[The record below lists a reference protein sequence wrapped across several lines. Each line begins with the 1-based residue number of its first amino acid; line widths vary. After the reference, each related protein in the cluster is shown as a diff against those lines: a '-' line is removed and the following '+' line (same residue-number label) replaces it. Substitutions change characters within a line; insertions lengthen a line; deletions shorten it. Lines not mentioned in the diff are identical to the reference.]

1 MNELEQLIVQLEQSQ
16 WWPMEKLHALQE
28 RSLVPMIKHHAKNS
42 NHFSMRLAAQGLTPN
57 SVLTI
62 KGLQRLKPFGKR
74 EIQAAGGNFAAKVI
88 PQNHL
93 PLGEAQTSGS
103 TGQPV
108 KLPKGRLT
116 TLYWNA
122 HVVRDHQWWNREYT
136 GKLASV
142 RAGFNEHMEAES
154 WGGPVAALYGS
165 GPAIALPVA
174 MAIDRQ
180 LEYLEKFQPNIMIV
194 HAGVLTGF
202 VSEWERKGFTLPE
215 LKHVKNVGETVHD
228 NLRERL
234 RAVSG
239 LEIEDNYSCS
249 EVGSIAIQ
257 CPTSGLFHIMHEN
270 LIVEVIN
277 TDGTPTLVGEI
288 GRVVITDLYNSA
300 APMIRYDIGDHAEVG
315 PECTCGRHGTTLK
328 RIMGRDRGLF
338 TRADGSR
345 FWPQAHQ
352 YKMSKYVKL
361 LQWQIVQHAIDDVEY
376 KMVVETAPTAE
387 QKAAMEQVLGDA
399 MGFPGQVRV
408 TVFEGSIPTPN
419 GKYEETICLIK

>member
-1 MNELEQLIVQLEQSQ
+1 MNELEQLIAQLDKSQ
-16 WWPMEKLHALQE
+16 WWTVDELEKLQE
-28 RSLVPMIKHHAKNS
+28 RSLVPLIKHHAKNS
-42 NHFSMRLAAQGLTPN
+42 SHFGMRLAAQGLTPN
-57 SVLTI
+57 SVLTLA
-62 KGLQRLKPFGKR
+62 GLKRLKPFGKR
-74 EIQAAGGNFAAKVI
+74 EIQATGGNFAAKSI
-88 PQNHL
+88 PKDHL

-116 TLYWNA
+116 TLYWHA
-122 HVVRDHQWWNREYT
+122 HVIRDHQWYGRDYT
-136 GKLASV
+136 GKLASI
-142 RAGFNEHMEAES
+142 RAGFNDYLEADS
-154 WGGPVAALYGS
+154 WGGPVPMLYGS
-165 GPAIALPVA
+165 GPAIAIPVVTG
-174 MAIDRQ
+174 ITKQ
-180 LEYLEKFQPNIMIV
+180 LEYLEKFQPNIIIV

-202 VSEWERKGFTLPE
+202 VSEWERKGFSLPE
-215 LKHVKNVGETVHD
+215 LKHIKNVGETVHD
-228 NLRERL
+228 DLRERL

-277 TDGTPTLVGEI
+277 DDGSPTEVGDV
-288 GRVVITDLYNSA
+288 GRVVVTDLFNSA

-338 TRADGSR
+338 QRADGTR

-352 YKMSKYVKL
+352 YKMSKFVKL
-361 LQWQIVQHAIDDVEY
+361 LQWQIVQHAIDDIEY
-376 KMVVETAPTAE
+376 KMVTDEPVAEE
-387 QKAAMEQVLGDA
+387 QKAAMEELLGDA
-399 MGFPGQVRV
+399 MGFPGQVRI
-408 TVFEGSIPTPN
+408 TVFEGSIPTPK